1 MGKNNP
7 FACPSWEKQNYRMT
21 PHRAEQLEC
30 LFGKTTE
37 QIKAIGRN
45 KGKYPAYL
53 GIKHNLA
60 KMERGFWFRW
70 PMRTT
75 GEKLTT
81 CDKRLA
87 LGVWQQPTTTSRRAS
102 ADCGRGGSLARS

>member
-7 FACPSWEKQNYRMT
+7 FECKSWEKQNYRMT

-30 LFGKTTE
+30 LFGKTIE

-60 KMERGFWFRW
+60 KMEKGFLV
-70 PMRTT
+70 P
-75 GEKLTT
+75 
-81 CDKRLA
+81 LA
-87 LGVWQQPTTTSRRAS
+87 NAN
-102 ADCGRGGSLARS
+102 DGRKIDDL